1 MKIQREFYLQDGLTV
16 ARELIG
22 KKLVT
27 NLNEGISGGIIV
39 ETEAYM
45 GKIDA
50 ASHTFRGKTERTR
63 IFYGMGGFVY
73 VYLIYG
79 RNFCTNVVANVE
91 NVPEAVLIR
100 ALQPTDGIELMKI
113 RRGKQPA
120 LKTGEQLVLPETLSQ
135 SENYRRNFYRNDELS
150 TSSHCDEANQCRLHA
165 TILRDLCSGPGKLS
179 QALGV
184 TKNFYGEDLCGEKI
198 FIETTNFQFKVTAT
212 KRINVD
218 YAGEAANYPLRFVA
232 VGNKFISK

>member
-1 MKIQREFYLQDGLTV
+1 MKLEREFYLRDGVTV

-27 NLNEGISGGIIV
+27 NLRGEVTSGIIV

-50 ASHTFRGKTERTR
+50 AAHSYRGKTERTK
-63 IFYGMGGFVY
+63 IFYGAGGFVY

-79 RNFCTNVVANVE
+79 RNICTNVVANVE
-91 NVPEAVLIR
+91 NIPEAVLIR
-100 ALQPTDGIELMKI
+100 ALEPVDGVELMKL
-113 RRGKQPA
+113 RRDK
-120 LKTGEQLVLPETLSQ
+120 K
-135 SENYRRNFYRNDELS
+135 N
-150 TSSHCDEANQCRLHA
+150 
-165 TILRDLCSGPGKLS
+165 LRELCSGPGKLS

-184 TKNFYGEDLCGEKI
+184 TKNFYGLDLCGGEI
-198 FIETTNFQFKVTAT
+198 FIETSNFRADITST

-218 YAGEAANYPLRFVA
+218 YAGEAANYLWRFIA
-232 VGNKFISK
+232 AGNKFLSSK

>member
-1 MKIQREFYLQDGLTV
+1 MKLPREFYLRDGLTV

-27 NLNEGISGGIIV
+27 RLPEGVTGGIIV

-45 GKIDA
+45 GAADA
-50 ASHTFRGKTERTR
+50 AAHSYRGKTERTK
-63 IFYGMGGFVY
+63 IFYGAGGFVY

-79 RNFCTNVVANVE
+79 MHLCTNVVANVE

-100 ALQPTDGIELMKI
+100 ALEPVDGVELMRR
-113 RRGKQPA
+113 RRGRK
-120 LKTGEQLVLPETLSQ
+120 
-135 SENYRRNFYRNDELS
+135 N
-150 TSSHCDEANQCRLHA
+150 
-165 TILRDLCSGPGKLS
+165 LRELCSGPGKLS

-184 TKNFYGEDLCGEKI
+184 TKNFYGADLCGEEI
-198 FIETTNFQFKVTAT
+198 FIETTDFQAQVAAT

-218 YAGEAANYPLRFVA
+218 YAGAAADYPWRFVA
-232 VGNKFISK
+232 AGNEFLSVK

>member
-1 MKIQREFYLQDGLTV
+1 MKLPREFYLRDGLTV

-27 NLNEGISGGIIV
+27 NLPEGLTSGIIV

-50 ASHTFRGKTERTR
+50 AAHSYRGKTERTK
-63 IFYGMGGFVY
+63 IFFNAGGFVY

-79 RNFCTNVVANVE
+79 CNICTNVVANVE

-100 ALQPTDGIELMKI
+100 ALEPVDGVELMMN
-113 RRGKQPA
+113 RRGK
-120 LKTGEQLVLPETLSQ
+120 K
-135 SENYRRNFYRNDELS
+135 N
-150 TSSHCDEANQCRLHA
+150 
-165 TILRDLCSGPGKLS
+165 LRELCSGPGKLS

-184 TKNFYGEDLCGEKI
+184 TKNFYGLDLCGDEI
-198 FIETTNFQFKVTAT
+198 FIETAENFQCILGDSLQRV
-212 KRINVD
+212 IN
-218 YAGEAANYPLRFVA
+218 F
-232 VGNKFISK
+232 

>member
-27 NLNEGISGGIIV
+27 NLNECISGGIIV

-113 RRGKQPA
+113 RRGKQ
-120 LKTGEQLVLPETLSQ
+120 
-135 SENYRRNFYRNDELS
+135 N
-150 TSSHCDEANQCRLHA
+150 
-165 TILRDLCSGPGKLS
+165 LRDLCSGPGKLS

-212 KRINVD
+212 KRININ
-218 YAGEAANYPLRFVA
+218 YAGDAKNYLWRFIAAENEFLSVKSP
-232 VGNKFISK
+232 

>member
-1 MKIQREFYLQDGLTV
+1 MKLGREFYLRDGLTV

-27 NLNEGISGGIIV
+27 NLRGEVTSGIIV

-50 ASHTFRGKTERTR
+50 ASHAYKGKTERTR
-63 IFYGMGGFVY
+63 IFYGAGGFVY

-79 RNFCTNVVANVE
+79 RNICTNVVANVE

-100 ALQPTDGIELMKI
+100 ALEPLEGVELMKR
-113 RRGKQPA
+113 RRGK
-120 LKTGEQLVLPETLSQ
+120 K
-135 SENYRRNFYRNDELS
+135 N
-150 TSSHCDEANQCRLHA
+150 
-165 TILRDLCSGPGKLS
+165 LRELCSGPGKLS
-179 QALGV
+179 EALGV
-184 TKNFYGEDLCGEKI
+184 TKNFYGLDLCGEEI
-198 FIETTNFQFKVTAT
+198 FIETTDFRAEVTAT

-218 YAGEAANYPLRFVA
+218 YAGAAADYLWRFVA
-232 VGNKFISK
+232 ADSKFLSK

>member
-1 MKIQREFYLQDGLTV
+1 MKLEREFYLRDGLTV

-27 NLNEGISGGIIV
+27 NLPEGLTGGIIV

-50 ASHTFRGKTERTR
+50 AAHSYRGLTERTK
-63 IFYGMGGFVY
+63 IFYGAGGFVY

-79 RNFCTNVVANVE
+79 RNICTNVVANVE

-100 ALQPTDGIELMKI
+100 ALEPVEGVELMKL
-113 RRGKQPA
+113 RRGK
-120 LKTGEQLVLPETLSQ
+120 K
-135 SENYRRNFYRNDELS
+135 N
-150 TSSHCDEANQCRLHA
+150 
-165 TILRDLCSGPGKLS
+165 LRELCSGPGKLS

-184 TKNFYGEDLCGEKI
+184 TKNFYGLELRGDEI
-198 FIETTNFQFKVTAT
+198 FIETTDFRAEVTTT

-218 YAGEAANYPLRFVA
+218 YAGAAADYLWRFVA
-232 VGNKFISK
+232 TGNKFLSTTHFTCEDTSLT